1 MSELDGLWREIGAL
15 RRRVAELEALERV
28 GSAAVADTAGDAD
41 TVDTLHASAV
51 AAANTL
57 LALDA
62 ASKLP
67 ASITGDADTV
77 DGLHAAT
84 SGADAH
90 VLATDA
96 SGNVRV
102 DGHLLM
108 PTPGQRRIEVP
119 GTNATRYGVIEAVV
133 RKQLTRATD
142 TAVLTVTTTDES
154 GSTDAGSYQV
164 YIEGV
169 VHASAAAGSQP
180 STARGFA
187 RAFARTMNA
196 EGGGVNT
203 PVLTLYNTDPASN
216 NASVRKVGVPTV
228 TVVETSE
235 YVQTVTINCD
245 VTGTGPIDPIVTLFV
260 RIEWGT
266 FVSAPVVAVK

>member
-1 MSELDGLWREIGAL
+1 MTEWPAALELD
-15 RRRVAELEALERV
+15 ERGKV
-28 GSAAVADTAGDAD
+28 VLNADT
-41 TVDTLHASAV
+41 L
-51 AAANTL
+51 
-57 LALDA
+57 
-62 ASKLP
+62 
-67 ASITGDADTV
+67 

-90 VLATDA
+90 LLATDA

-119 GTNATRYGVIEAVV
+119 GTNAARYGAIETVI

-154 GSTDAGSYQV
+154 GSKDAGSYTV
-164 YIEGV
+164 KIEGL

-180 STARGFA
+180 STARGFG
-187 RAFARTMNA
+187 RVFARTMNA
-196 EGGGVNT
+196 SGAGVNT
-203 PVLTLYNTDPASN
+203 PVRTIYDTDPASN
-216 NASVRKVGVPTV
+216 NAPVREVTVPTV

-266 FVSAPVVAVK
+266 FVSAPVVAVA